1 MHMTQHNYFAIAYI
15 YSMVDANAL
24 WHMGYR
30 HRLYFSIINRKRKV
44 FHKKF
49 INLVDFLKTIVYN
62 ADVNILC
69 KAQLLCL
76 FD

>member
-1 MHMTQHNYFAIAYI
+1 MAQHNYFAIAYI

-24 WHMGYR
+24 WHRGDR
-30 HRLYFSIINRKRKV
+30 HRLYSIIINRKRKV

-49 INLVDFLKTIVYN
+49 INLVDFLNAIVYN
-62 ADVNILC
+62 AGVNILC